1 MQLEHL
7 MAVLGEYVLDD
18 CHVPG
23 HLESA
28 SDGEDVAQVGVLV
41 SGRAFFCGLARSPS
55 VVLLGV
61 FAGILL
67 AVLGSRSG
75 ILGVT
80 SARLAR

>member
-1 MQLEHL
+1 

-23 HLESA
+23 HLQSA

-41 SGRAFFCGLARSPS
+41 SGRSVICALAWSPLIA
-55 VVLLGV
+55 LLCV
-61 FAGILL
+61 FAGIFPR
-67 AVLGSRSG
+67 VLGSRSG
-75 ILGVT
+75 VLGVT